1 MGSLRPPPP
10 LQPSVFC
17 FLLPVEGVTS
27 FFSTSLGLAPPG
39 LDSPRSNRLGGP
51 HPAPCRLW
59 AAWSPSPLPATR
71 LPGRFLPGARPSGSP
86 WLSAPSG
93 PGENAA
99 LKGGVTCPRTGWSAQ
114 GCQVPGPQ
122 GPQVSGE
129 ASPFGLR
136 LPGFPPRSARPPP
149 PQTCPSASGPPSL
162 SLAAAC
168 FQPTSSPCRSMANL
182 SILFGQV
189 SCREGSGG
197 VGPGSGLES
206 RSHPHNLHAAETR
219 RPVKGTP

>member
-1 MGSLRPPPP
+1 MLPRAWTALDPTAWVGLTPRPAGCG
-10 LQPSVFC
+10 QP
-17 FLLPVEGVTS
+17 G
-27 FFSTSLGLAPPG
+27 AQ
-39 LDSPRSNRLGGP
+39 
-51 HPAPCRLW
+51 A
-59 AAWSPSPLPATR
+59 PLPAAR
-71 LPGRFLPGARPSGSP
+71 LPGRFLPGAWPSGSP

-129 ASPFGLR
+129 ASLFSLR

-149 PQTCPSASGPPSL
+149 PDLPLHLRAAFSQP
-162 SLAAAC
+162 LAAAC
-168 FQPTSSPCRSMANL
+168 FQPMSFPCRSMANL

-206 RSHPHNLHAAETR
+206 RSHPRNLHAAETR
-219 RPVKGTP
+219 LPVKGTP